1 MLFVFCVG
9 AGQLNESLHVVIK
22 PFGTLGI
29 GKQDKTFRLFI
40 DRDASPVGRQFF
52 EDGFEFVTD
61 SELEQRESRASFDG
75 LGGTHQCFER
85 AAGPQSL

>member
-1 MLFVFCVG
+1 M
-9 AGQLNESLHVVIK
+9 
-22 PFGTLGI
+22 
-29 GKQDKTFRLFI
+29 
-40 DRDASPVGRQFF
+40 GRQFF